1 MSLLH
6 LPLVGSGLWWAQ
18 SPFSLWCTARLKI
31 SVGPALTLP
40 KVAQV
45 PAGGLG
51 GGSMLP
57 ISVLSLGNSSC
68 TSSAVPLA
76 HTSPI

>member
-1 MSLLH
+1 MVSLLH
-6 LPLVGSGLWWAQ
+6 LPLMGSGLWWAQ
-18 SPFSLWCTARLKI
+18 SPFSSWCAARLKI
-31 SVGPALTLP
+31 CVGPALALP

-45 PAGGLG
+45 SANGL

-57 ISVLSLGNSSC
+57 ISVLSLGSSSC

>member
-18 SPFSLWCTARLKI
+18 SPFSPWCTARLKI
-31 SVGPALTLP
+31 SLGPALALP
-40 KVAQV
+40 EVAQV
-45 PAGGLG
+45 PAGGL

-57 ISVLSLGNSSC
+57 ISVLSLGSSSC